1 MTDGLSECGSVPIGL
16 CTWGIYMQ
24 GFVTFSRNVFIPLTR
39 VCRNSCAYCGFKCEV
54 HEEGAL
60 LDEQSVVRLLER
72 GAVSSCTEALFTFGE
87 QPWKVEGFED
97 KLEEIGFDS
106 FIDYLMHSSRKAI
119 EIGLLP
125 HTNAGVLSFSDLQ
138 RLKSVSASMGL
149 MLETTAN
156 LNSHSDSP
164 GKDPVERLRFIEAA
178 GRLKIPFTT
187 GILIGIGESISDRI
201 DSLEAIAR
209 IHRRFGHIQEVI
221 VQNFSPK
228 PGTGMS
234 RCQPPSTSTMLDV
247 VSLARRILPAD
258 VAVQVAPN
266 LIDPKFLVGH
276 GASDL
281 GGISTV
287 TIDHI
292 NPEAPWPKIDELARA
307 IGVPLRERL
316 PIYPKYV
323 MDSWYSDEI
332 KPLIEML
339 SDREGFR
346 KV

>member
-1 MTDGLSECGSVPIGL
+1 
-16 CTWGIYMQ
+16 MQ

-164 GKDPVERLRFIEAA
+164 GKDPVERLI
-178 GRLKIPFTT
+178 I
-187 GILIGIGESISDRI
+187 
-201 DSLEAIAR
+201 
-209 IHRRFGHIQEVI
+209 
-221 VQNFSPK
+221 QNFSPK

>member
-1 MTDGLSECGSVPIGL
+1 MH
-16 CTWGIYMQ
+16 

-39 VCRNSCAYCGFKCEV
+39 VCRNSCAYCGFKRGV

-60 LDEQSVVRLLER
+60 LDEQFVVKLLER
-72 GAVSSCTEALFTFGE
+72 GADSSCTEALFTFGE
-87 QPWKVEGFED
+87 QPWKVEGFQD
-97 KLEEIGFDS
+97 RLEEIGFDS
-106 FIDYLMHSSRKAI
+106 FIDYLVKSSRTAI
-119 EIGLLP
+119 EMGLLP
-125 HTNAGVLSFSDLQ
+125 HTNAGVLSFIDLEQ
-138 RLKSVSASMGL
+138 LKPVNASMGL
-149 MLETTAN
+149 MLETTAS
-156 LNSHSDSP
+156 LKAHTDSP

-187 GILIGIGESISDRI
+187 GILIGIGESMTDRI
-201 DSLEAIAR
+201 NSLDAIAR
-209 IHRRFGHIQEVI
+209 IHHRFGHIQEVI
-221 VQNFSPK
+221 IQNFLPK
-228 PGTGMS
+228 PETEMDQY
-234 RCQPPSTSTMLDV
+234 QPPSTNTMLDV

-266 LIDPKFLVGH
+266 LIVPNAIVEH

-292 NPEAPWPKIDELARA
+292 NPEAPWPKIDELAKA
-307 IGVPLRERL
+307 IGMPLRERL
-316 PIYPKYV
+316 PIYPRYV
-323 MDSWYSDEI
+323 KDSWYSDEI

-339 SDREGFR
+339 SDQEGFR

>member
-1 MTDGLSECGSVPIGL
+1 
-16 CTWGIYMQ
+16 MQ

-39 VCRNSCAYCGFKCEV
+39 VCRNNCAYCGFKRGV
-54 HEEGAL
+54 QEEDVL
-60 LDEQSVVRLLER
+60 LDKQSVVRLLER
-72 GAVSSCTEALFTFGE
+72 GADSSCTEALFTFGE
-87 QPWKVEGFED
+87 QPWKVEGFQD
-97 KLEEIGFDS
+97 GLEEIGFDS
-106 FIDYLMHSSRKAI
+106 FIDYLVKFSRVAI
-119 EIGLLP
+119 EMGLLP

-138 RLKSVSASMGL
+138 RLKPVNASIGL

-156 LNSHSDSP
+156 LKAHMDSP
-164 GKDPVERLRFIEAA
+164 GKDPLERLRFIEAA

-187 GILIGIGESISDRI
+187 GILIGIGESMTDRI
-201 DSLEAIAR
+201 NSLDAIAR

-221 VQNFSPK
+221 IQNFSPK
-228 PGTGMS
+228 PGTEMGQY
-234 RCQPPSTSTMLDV
+234 QPPSSNTMLDV
-247 VSLARRILPAD
+247 VSLARRILPAE

-266 LIDPKFLVGH
+266 LIAPNALVEH

-292 NPEAPWPKIDELARA
+292 NPEAPWPKIDELAKA
-307 IGVPLRERL
+307 IQMPLRERL
-316 PIYPKYV
+316 PIYPRYV
-323 MDSWYSDEI
+323 KDSWCSDEL